1 MDLVTYELDRS
12 ANYCEYRC
20 QQKSKGF
27 VSTSTGYKKQGVSHN
42 QYQNA
47 SMIPSGTVSPVDR
60 LKELKFVSLSTAIR
74 AKQSNQLLHFGFVD
88 PTISFSGYEAKSV
101 RRSKTFWEKCMHR
114 SHVRALQKAKKKISH
129 NEKARSLGM

>member
-47 SMIPSGTVSPVDR
+47 SMIPSGAVSPVDR
-60 LKELKFVSLSTAIR
+60 LNEFKFVSLS
-74 AKQSNQLLHFGFVD
+74 NQLLPFGLVD
-88 PTISFSGYEAKSV
+88 PTISFSGYEANSV
-101 RRSKTFWEKCMHR
+101 EIKDLIG
-114 SHVRALQKAKKKISH
+114 RAL
-129 NEKARSLGM
+129 R